1 MKTAIRIVVA
11 LGVLGG
17 IAWLLFRFGPE
28 MMNRCQSMMNDQVE
42 PSSETAPD
50 QVAEQSDELVEAQ
63 A

>member
-28 MMNRCQSMMNDQVE
+28 MMNRCQSMMNEQGE
-42 PSSETAPD
+42 PSSETVPD